1 MKSFISFYQFSGHVQ
16 KQLVLRMAISGVS
29 TDPKN
34 TGEKI
39 DYVSKISTNLNYG
52 I

>member
-1 MKSFISFYQFSGHVQ
+1 
-16 KQLVLRMAISGVS
+16 MAISGVS

-39 DYVSKISTNLNYG
+39 DYASKISTNLNYG

>member
-1 MKSFISFYQFSGHVQ
+1 M
-16 KQLVLRMAISGVS
+16 VLTGVS

-34 TGEKI
+34 NGEKTDI
-39 DYVSKISTNLNYG
+39 VSKISTNLNYG